1 VDLKN
6 KFSNKLYHKIGEL
19 TKMTKND
26 YILKAFESIG
36 EVIAHKETEISVLKY
51 EIEKLKEELGR
62 VKKI

>member
-1 VDLKN
+1 
-6 KFSNKLYHKIGEL
+6 
-19 TKMTKND
+19 MTKND

-62 VKKI
+62 VKKIWIKRK